1 MASADQPFNT
11 AHDAELRQ
19 SIPVLDDNTY
29 GLDDKKDPSI
39 DKADADAKGDNRD
52 SGSLKAHQSNS
63 IRNNDH
69 VRLRRPPIIWDE
81 GMDAFLESFWR
92 RLRSVFSRRMVLSLL
107 AGQLVSLAITCTS
120 VVSTALAQRGF
131 DAPTTQ
137 NFFLYFSLMCIYT
150 PYTIYRYGWKGWGRL
165 LWKDGWKYLL
175 LAACDVEGNF
185 LAVKAYQYTTLLSC
199 MLLDCWAIPVCM
211 FFQWFWQRPKY
222 HWTQFLGVFIVLIGL
237 GVEVASDHLT
247 DKDYPAVNMVKG
259 DIIML
264 AGATFYGFTNAT
276 EEKFVRDS
284 PLYEVIGQMGLWG
297 TLINGAQ
304 AAGLEWK
311 NMKASTWDGKT
322 IGLLVAYTSAMIILY
337 TVAPI
342 LYRMASST
350 YYNLSILSSDFYGL
364 LFGLF
369 LYHYKPYFLYFISF
383 PVTIIGLIV
392 YFWSLPLET
401 QGKLNV
407 KAPNYV
413 DVRQGGIQIGSARAA
428 GDVAEQVI
436 VERV

>member
-1 MASADQPFNT
+1 MAT
-11 AHDAELRQ
+11 AHTQARDAELRQ
-19 SIPVLDDNTY
+19 AIPVLDDTPY
-29 GLDDKKDPSI
+29 EPDDKKDFK
-39 DKADADAKGDNRD
+39 DDDGVDNNRD
-52 SGSLKAHQSNS
+52 SGSLKPNHSHS
-63 IRNNDH
+63 IGNNNNNIDIK
-69 VRLRRPPIIWDE
+69 VLRPPIVWDE
-81 GMDAFLESFWR
+81 GLVGFLESFSR
-92 RLRSVFSRRMVLSLL
+92 RLKSVFSRRMLLSLL

-120 VVSTALAQRGF
+120 VVSTNLAMRGF
-131 DAPTTQ
+131 NAPTTQ
-137 NFFLYFSLMCIYT
+137 NLFLYFSLMCIYT

-165 LWKDGWKYLL
+165 IMKDGWKYFI

-185 LAVKAYQYTTLLSC
+185 LVVKAYQYTTLLSC

-222 HWTQFLGVFIVLIGL
+222 HWTQFLGIFIILAGL
-237 GVEVASDHLT
+237 GMDIASDHLT
-247 DKDYPAVNMVKG
+247 DKDYPAANMVKG
-259 DIIML
+259 DIFML
-264 AGATFYGFTNAT
+264 IGATFYGFTNAT

-284 PLYEVIGQMGLWG
+284 PLYEVVGQLGLWG
-297 TLINGAQ
+297 TLINGIQ
-304 AAGLEWK
+304 AAGLEHQ
-311 NMKASTWDGKT
+311 MMRDSTWNSMT

-383 PVTIIGLIV
+383 PVTIVGLIV

-401 QGKLNV
+401 QGKLDV
-407 KAPNYV
+407 KAPTYV
-413 DVRQGGIQIGSARAA
+413 DVRQGGLEIGSGTRVA
-428 GDVAEQVI
+428 GDIEEQVARI
-436 VERV
+436 